1 MRRLACA
8 APPRAGATRVIL
20 VDGRS
25 GAGKTRLA
33 AELAAELEAPV
44 VELEYLYPGW
54 DGLEAG
60 VALLVDE
67 VLAPLAAGE
76 RVLVPRWDWHR
87 HRYVEPR
94 KLPPSPLV
102 VIEGVGAGARVSAAY
117 GSLLVWVEAA
127 SGVRRQRAVARDGTL
142 YVGQWERWA
151 AQEEAHLARERTPE
165 RADLVVDTTEAE
177 PVVVRRRTTTCTRR
191 QT

>member
-8 APPRAGATRVIL
+8 APPRAGATRVVL

-33 AELAAELEAPV
+33 AELAAGLEAPV
-44 VELEYLYPGW
+44 VELEFLYPGW

-76 RVLVPRWDWHR
+76 RVLVPRWNWRRRRLRMGLH
-87 HRYVEPR
+87 
-94 KLPPSPLV
+94 
-102 VIEGVGAGARVSAAY
+102 G
-117 GSLLVWVEAA
+117 
-127 SGVRRQRAVARDGTL
+127 RRQRIPAHRPISADQRLVWYSAGSRDHWPNTGNAVNRPIEGDSHGT
-142 YVGQWERWA
+142 GNR
-151 AQEEAHLARERTPE
+151 
-165 RADLVVDTTEAE
+165 
-177 PVVVRRRTTTCTRR
+177 
-191 QT
+191 

>member
-8 APPRAGATRVIL
+8 APPRAGATRVVL

-33 AELAAELEAPV
+33 AELAAGLEAPV
-44 VELEYLYPGW
+44 VELEFLYPGW

-60 VALLVDE
+60 VTLLVDE

-76 RVLVPRWDWHR
+76 RVLVPRWDWR
-87 HRYVEPR
+87 RRRYVEPWE
-94 KLPPSPLV
+94 LPPSPLV
-102 VIEGVGAGARVSAAY
+102 VIEGVGAGARASAAY
-117 GSLLVWVEAA
+117 GSLLVWVDAA
-127 SGVRRQRAVARDGTL
+127 SEVRRKRALARDGTL

-177 PVVVRRRTTTCTRR
+177 PVVVRRRTATCARR
-191 QT
+191 RT